1 MKLPE
6 LFEGPT
12 FSEGDIVSFSF
23 DEAAVSL
30 KVVPLPSNSTKLNRV
45 SVQSDFIET
54 DLAGWQVLGDTGF
67 FDRDLV
73 TQSWCYYRCDNH
85 LDLAAIFFKVSVLRH
100 SDEEADS
107 LMSMNYQ
114 HFYNVLLDDFR
125 ELHGDFK
132 PKILEG
138 SPSVENNFLAQ
149 AIPHEDIDGLRV
161 KQFLNEGAPY
171 PSTCGYFSLGRRYTL
186 RVNLELGSLDY
197 ADFAN
202 PFSDEFLQNVKE
214 QLFDDFLANLSIE
227 YTNEAKQTIRRLAEG

>member
-30 KVVPLPSNSTKLNRV
+30 KVAQIPSNSTELNNV
-45 SVQSDFIET
+45 SAQSDFIET
-54 DLAGWQVLGDTGF
+54 DLAGWQVLGETGF

-85 LDLAAIFFKVSVLRH
+85 LKLAAIFFKVSVLRH

-161 KQFLNEGAPY
+161 KLFINEGAPY

-186 RVNLELGSLDY
+186 RINFRMDSVDY
-197 ADFAN
+197 SDFAN
-202 PFSDEFLQNVKE
+202 PLNEEFYRELQE